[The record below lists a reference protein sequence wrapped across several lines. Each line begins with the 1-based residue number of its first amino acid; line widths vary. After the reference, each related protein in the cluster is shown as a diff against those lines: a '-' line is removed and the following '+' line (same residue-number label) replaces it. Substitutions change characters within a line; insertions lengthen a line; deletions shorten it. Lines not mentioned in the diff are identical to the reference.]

1 MFNNK
6 SSIGCEARESVMV
19 NLLKKIAKLAVLS
32 ILGAY
37 LLVWAL
43 SPIVVNYFV
52 SDYLKTQQLT
62 LDPSSTI
69 RYNPFFS
76 RLSIKDATVKNT
88 QAENVVG
95 ISSLLLELSL
105 YQLLEDKIS
114 VSEFSIDG
122 LYLAVN
128 KDAALLHVGG
138 IHIPSPADNNNH
150 QPNTVEIN
158 QADSELDFPFQVV
171 MEKMTLQNSLIDMTE
186 DGQQHLLKLDNVEI
200 IDFGATQSL
209 QNGSLSLV
217 GDLDGAD
224 ISISA
229 NVALNDRLGTLGVDV
244 SVSNLNVGAFTH
256 RASPHIQTL
265 QGLIS
270 YQGMHTLKIADSGIR
285 VDIDNFKLS
294 GQDIEAHKNG
304 LQLVLDEQALETKFL
319 SLELLPDSGVKF
331 LADGDLL
338 LRNVHFYNKNKSQV
352 LLALRE
358 ISLDDIGIYSKD
370 EQYKVT
376 VNNVSIF
383 DSLISDNVETELP
396 ALTQFASLTINDSI
410 LTNNALIIDAVELG
424 GLKTSAQMNKDKILQ
439 NLIFSVE
446 EISAALKNKEDENE
460 QAVQEAI
467 DAEVIDAE
475 ASDQSLDRSDAEIL
489 AESQSITSNPR
500 FNFKLNQFSL
510 ISNAEIQFSDFSISP
525 SYNRQISID
534 HLSAGPFDTEIPD
547 QKSII
552 NVKGRSNKYASFDI
566 TINAKPF
573 LGTARYKL
581 KGDVKEID
589 LPGLSPYIKEALGY
603 EINSGQLDLKLEVDL
618 IGSNLKGESS
628 VLLRGIELTSLDQH
642 EVDGASIQTSIPFNA
657 ALGMLKDGDGNV
669 ELDLPL
675 SGDINSPSF
684 GLSGFLTLLVKQ
696 ATIIGAREYLAVTLI
711 PYAGLVTVA
720 VVADRYMLKIKIN
733 NLDYLP
739 TEDSVPVE
747 NDKFLSAF
755 AALLKDKPDLNVKLC
770 GVSTAADIGKEKGSF
785 ISSPED
791 IQALK
796 TLAIKRAVNF
806 KEYMVD
812 EKGLTSS
819 RLLLCNPKIDSS
831 FGAIPHL
838 KFET

>member
-1 MFNNK
+1 
-6 SSIGCEARESVMV
+6 MV

-32 ILGAY
+32 ILAVY

-43 SPIVVNYFV
+43 SPIAVNYFV
-52 SDYLKTQQLT
+52 SDYLKIQQLT
-62 LDPSSTI
+62 LDPKSTV

-76 RLSIKDATVKNT
+76 RLSIKDATIKNT

-95 ISSLLLELSL
+95 ISSLILELSL

-128 KDAALLHVGG
+128 KDAASLTVGG
-138 IHIPSPADNNNH
+138 IQIPSLADNNSH
-150 QPNTVEIN
+150 QPNTVEIT
-158 QADSELDFPFQVV
+158 QVDSELDFPYQVV

-186 DGQQHLLKLDNVEI
+186 DGHQHLLRLDNVEI
-200 IDFGATQSL
+200 IDFGATQSR
-209 QNGSLSLV
+209 QNVSLSLM

-229 NVALNDRLGTLGVDV
+229 NVALNNRLGTLGVDA
-244 SVSNLNVGAFTH
+244 SVSNLNIGAFAHLT
-256 RASPHIQTL
+256 SPHIQTL

-294 GQDIEAHKNG
+294 GQNIEAHKNG
-304 LQLVLDEQALETKFL
+304 LQLVLGEQALQTNFL
-319 SLELLPDSGVKF
+319 SLEILPESGIKF
-331 LADGDLL
+331 LAGGDLL
-338 LRNVHFYNKNKSQV
+338 LRHVNFYNKNKSQV

-358 ISLDDIGIYSKD
+358 LSLDDIDVYSED

-376 VNNVSIF
+376 VNNISIL
-383 DSLISDNVETELP
+383 DSLVSDNVENELP
-396 ALTQFASLTINDSI
+396 ALTQFATLNINDSI
-410 LTNNALIIDAVELG
+410 FTNDALVIDTVELG
-424 GLKTSAQMNKDKILQ
+424 GLKTSAQMNKDKSLQ

-446 EISAALKNKEDENE
+446 EISAALNSKEDENE
-460 QAVQEAI
+460 QAIQQAI
-467 DAEVIDAE
+467 DTETN
-475 ASDQSLDRSDAEIL
+475 DQSLDRSDTKII
-489 AESQSITSNPR
+489 AESQSITSNPK

-510 ISNAEIQFSDFSISP
+510 VNKAEIQFSDFSISP
-525 SYNRQISID
+525 SYNRQISIN
-534 HLSAGPFDTEIPD
+534 HFSAGPFDTQIPD

-552 NVKGRSNKYASFDI
+552 KVKGRSNKYASFDF

-589 LPGLSPYIKEALGY
+589 LPGLSPYIKEALDY

-618 IGSNLKGESS
+618 VGSSLKGESS
-628 VLLRGIELTSLDQH
+628 VLLRGIELTSLDH
-642 EVDGASIQTSIPFNA
+642 DEVEDSSIQTSIPFNV

-684 GLSGFLTLLVKQ
+684 GFSGFLTLLVKQ

-739 TEDSVPVE
+739 SEDSVPVE
-747 NDKFLSAF
+747 NEKFLSAF

-770 GVSTAADIGKEKGSF
+770 GVSTAADIGKEKGSI